1 MTVIKE
7 SHASILRRKNMDAE
21 KRRILNMD
29 FNKKDNRA
37 DWERLNRFLLERQS
51 QTQSEVAAQESQ
63 MQVEK
68 LTMEPMQSQTPA
80 GANATPLAGAIL
92 T

>member
-51 QTQSEVAAQESQ
+51 QT
-63 MQVEK
+63 
-68 LTMEPMQSQTPA
+68 
-80 GANATPLAGAIL
+80 
-92 T
+92 